1 MSAAPRPS
9 DIAFFRSSAPFFA
22 LLMALA
28 VVAFWPSYLYPK
40 QVERDWHVHVHGIS
54 LFLWGAMLIVQPF
67 LIRGGRLALHRR
79 LGKLTYVLA
88 PVIVVST
95 ILLVHHRAATELTP
109 VLLYFLWIILG
120 LTAVFAFC
128 WAQAIRYRRTPALH
142 ARWMIGTGLTMIDP
156 IMARI
161 LFNHFGVEP
170 PLLQV
175 LTYALIDAI
184 LIALWLRDRRLGN
197 GIRVFPTM
205 LAVFVAVE
213 IPTFI
218 LPQLAGWKSFA
229 QWFAALPLP

>member
-128 WAQAIRYRRTPALH
+128 WDQAIRYRRTPALH